1 MKIIAFFNWNKVLI
15 TYCDGGSFTGDT
27 ETVYNGTKLSFRGE
41 RIFNAVMQELL
52 QKGMGMAENAL
63 LLGSSAGGIATT
75 LHCDGFRQLIPNAC
89 RVKCLSDAAYFFPS

>member
-27 ETVYNGTKLSFRGE
+27 ETVYNGTKLYFRGE